1 MDEIDFTQAILRL
14 IRERR
19 SDVIET
25 LECNGVKN
33 MEHYNRLMGVL
44 DGINFVEQELKVLLE
59 KQEHS
64 DD

>member
-19 SDVIET
+19 FDVIET

>member
-19 SDVIET
+19 NNVIET
-25 LECNGVKN
+25 LECDGVKDMN
-33 MEHYNRLMGVL
+33 HYNRLMGVL

-59 KQEHS
+59 KQDHI